1 MVRQIRNAFLVNP
14 HISLVEVNVLGRVQ
28 MMNMQIK
35 MIKLVKNAINP
46 VKNAMAKQIVNVISV
61 IQGFT

>member
-1 MVRQIRNAFLVNP
+1 
-14 HISLVEVNVLGRVQ
+14 